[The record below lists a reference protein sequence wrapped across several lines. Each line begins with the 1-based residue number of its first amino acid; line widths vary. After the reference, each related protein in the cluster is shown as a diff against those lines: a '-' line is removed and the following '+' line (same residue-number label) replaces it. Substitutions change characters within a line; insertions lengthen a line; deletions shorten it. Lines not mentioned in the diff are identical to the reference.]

1 MYTYRPP
8 NETNKKVFFDQ
19 LNKILDKAVNKYDN
33 IFLAGDLNVDTG
45 DKSKDKNNYL
55 CDFMDSF
62 SLNNLIKVKTCY
74 KSATGTILVIMLTNK
89 MRRFQKTS
97 TVTTGISDY
106 RKMNITC
113 PKVHFKKLPPKKI
126 AYKDYKNFNKNTF
139 LYDLDQNLIQGNFT
153 TKKITVIY
161 LLKVLKASLIIKHP

>member
-55 CDFMDSF
+55 
-62 SLNNLIKVKTCY
+62 
-74 KSATGTILVIMLTNK
+74 
-89 MRRFQKTS
+89 
-97 TVTTGISDY
+97 
-106 RKMNITC
+106 
-113 PKVHFKKLPPKKI
+113 
-126 AYKDYKNFNKNTF
+126 
-139 LYDLDQNLIQGNFT
+139 
-153 TKKITVIY
+153 
-161 LLKVLKASLIIKHP
+161 